1 MSARQE
7 LIALKNQIEQA
18 VPGGSKYFR
27 FLDELDEVEGFC
39 KICNGPCKYPQLP
52 DAQLPEEIK
61 GEPHVQD

>member
-27 FLDELDEVEGFC
+27 FLDELEDWFC
-39 KICNGPCKYPQLP
+39 KFCNGKCFLP
-52 DAQLPEEIK
+52 EAHNGEEKEIQLPE
-61 GEPHVQD
+61 GVRG